1 DASDLDDKT
10 WKYPVTLTRDDLLM
24 VQNKAHDTG
33 LDAVIERLIDVADMS
48 VEEMRE
54 TASKEDNSDLD
65 IQLIEFVCGLYEGI
79 KYYLDSM
86 EAEIAQAV
94 TAKGKLLQEAHDAMD
109 AVNGDYGSD
118 TVISSSP
125 VPLCLFCKARDYDGQ
140 EGIIHQDTCIIKRIR
155 LEAK

>member
-1 DASDLDDKT
+1 MSEQYYIINIPSKICP
-10 WKYPVTLTRDDLLM
+10 KHHRYPTDY
-24 VQNKAHDTG
+24 KACSVC
-33 LDAVIERLIDVADMS
+33 AV
-48 VEEMRE
+48 
-54 TASKEDNSDLD
+54 
-65 IQLIEFVCGLYEGI
+65 
-79 KYYLDSM
+79 
-86 EAEIAQAV
+86 IAQAV